1 MWRCEIMAKNE
12 LPIAPVARLIKNAGA
27 ERISE
32 DAKAALVEAL
42 ENCATVVAEKALS
55 YAKHAGR
62 KTVKGEDVKLAV
74 ESQKCK
80 C

>member
-1 MWRCEIMAKNE
+1 MKNSE
-12 LPIAPVARLIKNAGA
+12 LPIAPVARIVKNAGA

-32 DAKAALVEAL
+32 DAKEALAEAL
-42 ENCATVVAEKALS
+42 EECATQVAQKAVS

-62 KTVKGEDVKLAV
+62 KTVKADDVKLAV
-74 ESQKCK
+74 SSCK

>member
-1 MWRCEIMAKNE
+1 MKNTE
-12 LPIAPVARLIKNAGA
+12 LPIAPVARIVKNAGA

-32 DAKAALVEAL
+32 DAKEALAEAL
-42 ENCATVVAEKALS
+42 EECATAVARKAVS

-62 KTVKGEDVKLAV
+62 KTVKADDVKLAV
-74 ESQKCK
+74 SSCK